1 MNIWS
6 RLGISVALA
15 AMFCIAAAELLQP
28 TQFYEQHKLVVIVS
42 SVIAGGFLL
51 GVGLWVNQRIKA
63 RYAASQAAMAEQD
76 RDTDSRAWEPFL
88 LFNMAYWGVMVVVF
102 GCILVFLVPTYT
114 KRSKPK
120 VEARTPQPA
129 SKKPAAAPPPPVT
142 NAVVQTNAPLQIP
155 RFKLQGIT
163 IRAATRSALID
174 GRTYFA
180 GDYVQDAKVTSIE
193 TNTVLLEWRG
203 VNVVLQAPR

>member
-1 MNIWS
+1 MNIWT

-15 AMFCIAAAELLQP
+15 AMFCIAAAEMLQP
-28 TQFYEQHKLVVIVS
+28 THFYEQHKLLVCVAF
-42 SVIAGGFLL
+42 VIAGGVLF
-51 GVGLWVNQRIKA
+51 GVGVFVNRRIKT
-63 RYAASQAAMAEQD
+63 RYVAAQAALAEQD
-76 RDTDSRAWEPFL
+76 RDADPRAWEPFL
-88 LFNMAYWGVMVVVF
+88 VFNMAYWGIMVVLF

-120 VEARTPQPA
+120 VIARAPQPA
-129 SKKPAAAPPPPVT
+129 PRKTATAPPPVT
-142 NAVVQTNAPLQIP
+142 NAVVRTNAPLQVP

-174 GRTYFA
+174 GRTYFV
-180 GDYVQDAKVTSIE
+180 GDFVQDATVSAIN

-203 VNVVLQAPR
+203 INDVLQAPR

>member
-1 MNIWS
+1 MNIWT

-15 AMFCIAAAELLQP
+15 AMFCIAAAEMLQP
-28 TQFYEQHKLVVIVS
+28 THFYEQHKLVVCLAFAIVGG
-42 SVIAGGFLL
+42 ILFTAGLF
-51 GVGLWVNQRIKA
+51 VNRGIKA
-63 RYAASQAAMAEQD
+63 RYVAAQAALAEQD
-76 RDTDSRAWEPFL
+76 RDADPRAWEPFL
-88 LFNMAYWGVMVVVF
+88 VFNMAYWGVMVVLF

-120 VEARTPQPA
+120 VVARAPQPSA
-129 SKKPAAAPPPPVT
+129 RKPAAAPPPIT

-174 GRTYFA
+174 GRTYLV
-180 GDYVQDAKVTSIE
+180 GDFVQDATVSAIH

-203 VNVVLQAPR
+203 INVVLQAPK